1 MLLWEGPQPRC
12 LSRRASGLRPLPQF
26 NGTTLA
32 RNRRRMRDL
41 PPVTQ
46 ALLIAN
52 IAVYLLQQVFGPMLI
67 ANFALWPLGGPA
79 YARTAEGIVEIGFM
93 PWQLVTYGFLH
104 GGFTHLLLNCFALYM
119 FGGTIE
125 KTLGTRPF
133 I

>member
-1 MLLWEGPQPRC
+1 
-12 LSRRASGLRPLPQF
+12 
-26 NGTTLA
+26 
-32 RNRRRMRDL
+32 MRDL

-52 IAVYLLQQVFGPMLI
+52 IAVYLLQQIFGPMLI

-125 KTLGTRPF
+125 NTLGTRPF
-133 I
+133 IIYYATCVIGAAL